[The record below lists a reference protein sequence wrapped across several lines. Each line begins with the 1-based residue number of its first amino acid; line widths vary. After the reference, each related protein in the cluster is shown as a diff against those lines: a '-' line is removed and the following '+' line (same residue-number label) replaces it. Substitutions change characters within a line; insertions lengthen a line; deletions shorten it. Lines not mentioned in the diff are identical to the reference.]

1 MERYNYKIIEN
12 KWQKFWDDNKSFSTK
27 IDKSKKKF
35 YCLEM
40 FPYPSGKI
48 HMGHVRNYTIG
59 DVLARFKTLQNYNV
73 LHPMGWD
80 SFGMP
85 AENAARQN
93 NLDPKTWTEK
103 NISVMKSQLKKLG
116 LSIDWDKEIS
126 TCSPDYYKHQ
136 QEFFLDLYD
145 KGLVYRKENY
155 VNWDPIDETVLANE
169 QVIDGKGWRS
179 GAIVERKKLNQWFFN
194 ITKFSKE
201 LLESLETLKD
211 WPNKVKV
218 MQQNWIGR
226 SFGCEIKFKI
236 KSKKNINEIKCYTTR
251 PDTLFGMSFLA
262 VSVDHPIS
270 KFYSSDP
277 EFIKFKDECSK
288 TGTTEESIA
297 AAEKLGFKT
306 DLLAINPLDSGA
318 EVPVYFANFV
328 LMDYGLGAV
337 FGCPAH
343 DQRDLDF
350 ANKYN
355 LKVTAVVR
363 PEKDKNFF
371 IKDKAYTEPG
381 YLFNSKFL
389 NDLKVPNESIPKTIE
404 YLEKNN
410 IGEKK
415 TNYRLKDWGISRQR
429 YWGCPIP
436 IAYDENHNPIKIP
449 KNMLPV
455 KLPEIEKFET
465 KGNPLDNIKEW
476 KNISI
481 NGKNYTRETDTLDT
495 FVDSSW
501 YFLRFCSPNKI
512 DYGFDSEDINY
523 WMPVDQYIGGV
534 EHAILHLLY
543 SRFFMHALSFKNK
556 NFNIKEPFNGLF
568 TQGMVCHET
577 YKDKNNNWV
586 SPDDLINIDGKKFL
600 KENNEES
607 VKIGPSESMSKSK
620 KNTIDPEKIIKE
632 YGADSVR
639 LFILSDSPP
648 EKDVQWS
655 EEGMNS
661 SYKFIQKLW
670 VLNQKILEEIKADHP
685 PNPSRELEK
694 ITNLFVR
701 NVTNNIESFA
711 YNKIIANFY
720 ENYASLNKILLQ
732 KFEKKKLIKNYK
744 KILITMSPI
753 IPHFANECL
762 EIINIKESLTWP
774 EVDESFLIEEKKKYV
789 VQING
794 KTRDIIEADKDLTEE
809 DLLIKIN
816 ENSKLKN
823 YIKNKIIKKKIFI
836 PNKLINILII

>member
-1 MERYNYKIIEN
+1 
-12 KWQKFWDDNKSFSTK
+12 
-27 IDKSKKKF
+27 
-35 YCLEM
+35 
-40 FPYPSGKI
+40 
-48 HMGHVRNYTIG
+48 
-59 DVLARFKTLQNYNV
+59 
-73 LHPMGWD
+73 
-80 SFGMP
+80 
-85 AENAARQN
+85 
-93 NLDPKTWTEK
+93 
-103 NISVMKSQLKKLG
+103 
-116 LSIDWDKEIS
+116 
-126 TCSPDYYKHQ
+126 
-136 QEFFLDLYD
+136 
-145 KGLVYRKENY
+145 
-155 VNWDPIDETVLANE
+155 
-169 QVIDGKGWRS
+169 
-179 GAIVERKKLNQWFFN
+179 
-194 ITKFSKE
+194 
-201 LLESLETLKD
+201 
-211 WPNKVKV
+211 
-218 MQQNWIGR
+218 
-226 SFGCEIKFKI
+226 
-236 KSKKNINEIKCYTTR
+236 
-251 PDTLFGMSFLA
+251 
-262 VSVDHPIS
+262 
-270 KFYSSDP
+270 
-277 EFIKFKDECSK
+277 
-288 TGTTEESIA
+288 
-297 AAEKLGFKT
+297 
-306 DLLAINPLDSGA
+306 
-318 EVPVYFANFV
+318 
-328 LMDYGLGAV
+328 
-337 FGCPAH
+337 
-343 DQRDLDF
+343 
-350 ANKYN
+350 
-355 LKVTAVVR
+355 
-363 PEKDKNFF
+363 
-371 IKDKAYTEPG
+371 
-381 YLFNSKFL
+381 
-389 NDLKVPNESIPKTIE
+389 
-404 YLEKNN
+404 
-410 IGEKK
+410 
-415 TNYRLKDWGISRQR
+415 
-429 YWGCPIP
+429 
-436 IAYDENHNPIKIP
+436 
-449 KNMLPV
+449 MLPV

-586 SPDDLINIDGKKFL
+586 SPDELITIDGKKFL